1 MPRSSDDSRDT
12 YADFE
17 IEIGN
22 GRVRVLNSP
31 AGQSSD
37 SFTSPFQLPE
47 QQKLRDWLEA
57 ATLNARDLRTPAPSS
72 PPQID
77 DPQRVGEALFGAVF
91 KDRIY
96 QLYLQSRTIVRERGL
111 AGLRVKL
118 RLAEDVEI
126 LPWELLRNPQEDY
139 LLLTRK
145 LTLVRYMEAP
155 VEQQALQVDGPL
167 RLLVI
172 AGAPD
177 GLDLATEI
185 NSIRDAIAGLVAQNR
200 LEIDVLED
208 ASLDGI
214 YDKLY
219 ELQRLRKPLHIVH
232 YLGHSAA
239 PGKGLPARLLL
250 KDEAGRSTLVPIDQ
264 FWRNLNGNEA
274 LRLIWLN
281 SCSGAEGTEGTLY
294 GPLASAAARF
304 IASGI
309 PAVLANQIRISDRA
323 AQKFAR
329 AFYVNLADGLPIDVA
344 LAEARRKVSATNI
357 TTLEWATPILYMRS
371 PDGVLFT
378 TAESTS
384 TAAPAANTPTST
396 SHQATSSPSPNNE
409 DQQFISEQI
418 KTLRRRL
425 QQRQLQAAKYGI
437 GVDPAISIEIEDL
450 QKEIAQLESKL
461 TRR

>member
-1 MPRSSDDSRDT
+1 MQDVPSDPRNT

-22 GRVRVLNSP
+22 GQVRVRDSP
-31 AGQSSD
+31 AGQAKET
-37 SFTSPFQLPE
+37 FTSPFQLPE

-57 ATLNARDLRTPAPSS
+57 ATLNARDLRAPAPSS
-72 PPQID
+72 PAQID
-77 DPQRVGEALFGAVF
+77 DPQRVGEALYGAVF
-91 KDRIY
+91 KDKIN

-118 RLAEDVEI
+118 RLAEDVES

-145 LTLVRYMEAP
+145 LTLVRYLDAP
-155 VEQQALQVDGPL
+155 EPPSSLQVDGPL

-177 GLDLATEI
+177 DLDLAAEI
-185 NSIRDAIAGLVAQNR
+185 TSIKEATQDLVTQDR

-208 ASLDGI
+208 ASLDDI

-219 ELQRLRKPLHIVH
+219 ELQLLSKPLHIVH
-232 YLGHSAA
+232 YLGHSAG

-250 KDEAGRSTLVPIDQ
+250 NDETGRSTLVPIDQ
-264 FWRNLNGNEA
+264 FWRNLSGNEA
-274 LRLIWLN
+274 LRFIWLN

-329 AFYVNLADGLPIDVA
+329 AFYINLANGLPIDVA

-378 TAESTS
+378 KAKEPSSTS
-384 TAAPAANTPTST
+384 TKTTTPDTAALNLEK
-396 SHQATSSPSPNNE
+396 QKLGMILE
-409 DQQFISEQI
+409 EKQKQLF
-418 KTLRRRL
+418 
-425 QQRQLQAAKYGI
+425 QRQLQQARYGI
-437 GVDPAISIEIEDL
+437 SAEPYIVIDIENL
-450 QKEIAQLESKL
+450 TKEVEALKAQIAKL
-461 TRR
+461 G